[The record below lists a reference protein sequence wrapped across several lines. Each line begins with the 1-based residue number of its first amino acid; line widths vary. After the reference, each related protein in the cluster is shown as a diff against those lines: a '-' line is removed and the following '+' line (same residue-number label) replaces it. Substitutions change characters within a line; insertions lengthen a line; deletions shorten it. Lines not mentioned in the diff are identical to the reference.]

1 MRLRAALAFS
11 EDANS
16 ALVAKIAAGVAWV
29 PDHVG
34 DLQTPDVEHR
44 SEFSPDDNGDDMQPL
59 RVLVQMAQV
68 SVPKVPYVIVWGRGS
83 CLAGPNISVVHTFG
97 NLQRKFIKPC
107 VDVYA
112 LPCTVEWGRRGV
124 ARPGR
129 SKNISGSYFLEAAKE
144 VY

>member
-44 SEFSPDDNGDDMQPL
+44 SEFNPDDNGDDMQPL
-59 RVLVQMAQV
+59 SVLVQMAQV
-68 SVPKVPYVIVWGRGS
+68 SVPKMPYVIVWGGWS
-83 CLAGPNISVVHTFG
+83 CLVGPNISLSVQ
-97 NLQRKFIKPC
+97 LLI
-107 VDVYA
+107 
-112 LPCTVEWGRRGV
+112 L
-124 ARPGR
+124 
-129 SKNISGSYFLEAAKE
+129 LEI
-144 VY
+144 